1 MKTLSELIQKYG
13 EPEALVDHWDENSQR
28 FAILG
33 FDEIYCKNLE
43 ELDAPEYLQ
52 DAGLF
57 HSIYGTASF
66 KHQSTND
73 RNKVIELI
81 WEKAEEIVY
90 WFCIIDKPRTT
101 KINKLEEGQLK
112 NDLKL
117 LNYANNNEQDDAKKE
132 ESRLDFYNNVWI
144 ERLSNSN
151 KSN

>member
-1 MKTLSELIQKYG
+1 MVEVTDSTTTKIDFLRS
-13 EPEALVDHWDENSQR
+13 
-28 FAILG
+28 LG
-33 FDEIYCKNLE
+33 CMETAHSGRDLYSHLEGVRKNLE

-57 HSIYGTASF
+57 HSIYGTAFF

-73 RNKVIELI
+73 RNKVRELI
-81 WEKAEEIVY
+81 GEKAEEIVY

-101 KINKLEEGQLK
+101 NINKLEEGQLK

-132 ESRLDFYNNVWI
+132 ESRLDFYNNV
-144 ERLSNSN
+144 
-151 KSN
+151 